1 MKTLSEKA
9 TLTLSLYVF
18 LFKRGGDWGGDWGGG
33 GGGGGGGVNSERKE
47 YSPASVGANSSIE
60 K

>member
-1 MKTLSEKA
+1 MFFFSNG
-9 TLTLSLYVF
+9 V
-18 LFKRGGDWGGDWGGG
+18 GIGVGIGV
-33 GGGGGGGVNSERKE
+33 GGGGGGVNSERKE